1 MNLIPVVTLL
11 GTLFVTVLVTRIAT
25 VALALTGLSRESAR
39 FQARSALT
47 GVGFTSSETEKVV
60 NHPVRRRI
68 IMMLMLLGNAGIVTC
83 MATLMASFV
92 NNTEGTNWV
101 VMLAVMSSGLLVL
114 ALVTRSRWIDRQM
127 SRIIER
133 SLRRWTKID
142 VRDYVSFFHLSDGYS
157 VSEIQV
163 DPTDWLADR
172 SLAELRL
179 PDEGVM
185 VLGIERPL
193 QDYIGAPNATTEIVE
208 GDTLII
214 YGPGH
219 RIEELNQRRSG
230 PQGSAAHKNAV
241 EEQAEL
247 QRQQESVE
255 ESTDVTATDPEASE

>member
-1 MNLIPVVTLL
+1 
-11 GTLFVTVLVTRIAT
+11 
-25 VALALTGLSRESAR
+25 
-39 FQARSALT
+39 
-47 GVGFTSSETEKVV
+47 
-60 NHPVRRRI
+60 
-68 IMMLMLLGNAGIVTC
+68 
-83 MATLMASFV
+83 
-92 NNTEGTNWV
+92 
-101 VMLAVMSSGLLVL
+101 MLAVMSSGLLVL
-114 ALVTRSRWIDRQM
+114 ALITRSRWIDRQM

-185 VLGIERPL
+185 VLGIERPRH
-193 QDYIGAPNATTEIVE
+193 DYIGAPNATTKIAE

-230 PQGSAAHKNAV
+230 PQGSAAHENAV

-247 QRQQESVE
+247 QRQQES
-255 ESTDVTATDPEASE
+255 TDVPAIVPEASE